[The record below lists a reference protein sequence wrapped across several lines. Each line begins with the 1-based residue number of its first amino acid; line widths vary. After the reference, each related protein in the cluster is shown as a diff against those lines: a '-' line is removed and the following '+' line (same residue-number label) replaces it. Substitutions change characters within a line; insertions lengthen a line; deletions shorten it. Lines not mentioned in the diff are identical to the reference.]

1 MFKFSRLDINIEIN
15 MKYLI
20 YFIKHNLNERIQ
32 EKSNDC
38 EIYIQN
44 KIIRSLYIETSLIIS
59 SFVVNI
65 VAKFISYL

>member
-65 VAKFISYL
+65 VAKFISHL